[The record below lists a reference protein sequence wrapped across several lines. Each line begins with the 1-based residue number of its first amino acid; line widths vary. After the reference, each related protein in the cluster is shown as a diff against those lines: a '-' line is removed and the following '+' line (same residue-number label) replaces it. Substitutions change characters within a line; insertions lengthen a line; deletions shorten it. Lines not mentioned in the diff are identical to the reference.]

1 MKVGKMAI
9 LTTVVNV
16 KGEVFS
22 MDAAGVKTRL
32 KDGGMLREGDVL
44 ITGAGASADL
54 DLGGGV
60 ALAVPEE
67 QTFAIDATIGGPDS
81 PDAAD
86 NALSESGAAIGQI
99 IKSLAT
105 SYAGAQNEE
114 GEAVS
119 ASSGGVFAHL
129 LQLAES
135 MGADTSHWT
144 IGDIGTAGA
153 PAVDVIADFANGTD
167 KLVFKDLLTGD
178 IHDPGNLAQYLHFE
192 YNPIINTTVLN
203 ISTKGYAADAA
214 QVDQQIVLA
223 NYDITTYGE
232 TDAAIIANLLGSK
245 LVIE

>member
-1 MKVGKMAI
+1 MAI
-9 LTTVVNV
+9 LTTVINV
-16 KGEVFS
+16 KGEVFA
-22 MDAAGVKTRL
+22 MDAAGARTRL
-32 KDGGMLREGDVL
+32 KDGDTLREGDVL
-44 ITGAGASADL
+44 ITGAGGSADL

-67 QTFAIDATIGGPDS
+67 QTFAIDESIGGPDK
-81 PDAAD
+81 PVAAD

-105 SYAGAQNEE
+105 SYAHAQDDE
-114 GEAVS
+114 GEA
-119 ASSGGVFAHL
+119 AAGTGAVFAHL
-129 LQLAES
+129 LQVADAL
-135 MGADTSHWT
+135 GADTSQWT
-144 IGDIGTAGA
+144 VGNYGTAGS
-153 PAVDVIADFANGTD
+153 PSVDVIADFANGTD

-178 IHDPGNLAQYLHFE
+178 IHDPGNLAQYLHFD

-203 ISTKGYAADAA
+203 ISTNGHAADFT